1 MEGTG
6 RRLEPGIWIL
16 GGNTD
21 CDDVT
26 LGAGFSL
33 KLVGFGF
40 DHIEVDF
47 RIAIMG
53 DAVELANVLD
63 TVEGNTHSDLELG
76 SGKVDAGDHFRGRM
90 LDLETRVKLE
100 KMKFI
105 LRMAIEIWMIRG
117 SEQKQGV

>member
-1 MEGTG
+1 LKGTG
-6 RRLEPGIWIL
+6 RRLESSVWVL
-16 GGNTD
+16 GGDAD

-26 LGAGFSL
+26 FGLGLSL

-53 DAVELANVLD
+53 DTIELADVLD
-63 TVEGNTHSDLELG
+63 TVKRNTHSDLELS
-76 SGKVDAGDHFRGRM
+76 SGKVDASNHFRGRM

-100 KMKFI
+100 KMEFI
-105 LRMAIEIWMIRG
+105 LCMAIEIWIIRG
-117 SEQKQGV
+117 SDQKQGL

>member
-1 MEGTG
+1 MTFG
-6 RRLEPGIWIL
+6 L
-16 GGNTD
+16 G
-21 CDDVT
+21 
-26 LGAGFSL
+26 LSL

-47 RIAIMG
+47 RIAIVG

-63 TVEGNTHSDLELG
+63 TVERNTHSDLELG